1 ILHSNNTRD
10 IATDARAEIKTFAM
24 QLGRRISKGVYAF
37 EVLVPFALIAT
48 YVVLG
53 MLPAWALLTLVA
65 VAPAWQ
71 GARDMLRHDDA
82 STEII
87 ANLDERTAKLQL
99 VFSLLFTIAFVIA
112 YFV

>member
-1 ILHSNNTRD
+1 
-10 IATDARAEIKTFAM
+10 
-24 QLGRRISKGVYAF
+24 
-37 EVLVPFALIAT
+37 
-48 YVVLG
+48 VVLG

-65 VAPAWQ
+65 MVPAWQ
-71 GARDMLRHDDA
+71 GARDMLRHYDA